1 MNLIDWILEPLS
13 YDFMIRAL
21 ITTLVAAIVGA
32 VLSTWLVLIGW
43 SLMGDA
49 VSHSVLPGVV
59 IAYVLDFPFAIGAA
73 FFGFLAVILIGV
85 VRDTSRVK
93 EDAAIGIVF
102 TTLFALGL
110 VLISVTPSQT
120 DLGHIVFGNLLG
132 VSWADVTQ
140 VIVLGAFTLGI
151 LIYKRKDFTLFAFD
165 PIHAR
170 AIGFNPKIIGAV
182 LLALLALTSVVALQA
197 VGVILVVA
205 MLIIP
210 GATAYLLTDQF
221 SKMLIIAPVLGAI
234 AAVVG
239 VYLSYYLDTASGGM
253 VVLSQG
259 AMFALVY
266 LFSPR
271 QGVIGKRIRAA
282 SYARLQRR
290 SPQARFS

>member
-1 MNLIDWILEPLS
+1 MNLIDLILEPLS

-59 IAYVLDFPFAIGAA
+59 IAYVLDFPFAIGAV

-110 VLISVTPSQT
+110 VLISITPSQT

-132 VSWADVTQ
+132 VSWADVVQ
-140 VIVLGAFTLGI
+140 VIVLGAFTLGV
-151 LIYKRKDFTLFAFD
+151 LVYKRKDFTLFAFD
-165 PIHAR
+165 PSHAR
-170 AIGFNPKIIGAV
+170 AIGLNPKVIGAV

-221 SKMLIIAPVLGAI
+221 SKMLVIAPVMASI
-234 AAVVG
+234 AAVGG

-271 QGVIGKRIRAA
+271 QGIIGKRIRD
-282 SYARLQRR
+282 ARHAKTAKVL
-290 SPQARFS
+290 ATKAL